1 MTPSTFMHPLAGKPH
16 RRGGPD
22 NNNADK
28 QMWCDDSHGAHD
40 LGDYARNQDLAR
52 GLRYEDA
59 VVR

>member
-1 MTPSTFMHPLAGKPH
+1 MHRLAGKPH
-16 RRGGPD
+16 RRSGPD
-22 NNNADK
+22 NNNAGK
-28 QMWCDDSHGAHD
+28 RMWCDDSHGAHD